1 MAKFRQVWSHCVVG
15 QTFWTK
21 LWSWSCSEYSSTHH
35 PHSLVYLLSAN
46 SDGGSEVSKVKHVQ
60 RSECQFSMK
69 PEIKVGLKMEN
80 SNSSSFSQ
88 LKIDGNI
95 GPFTASFS
103 SFLLSLVL
111 LTLADCSVKSA
122 DAWIWTRPPGI
133 RMTNV
138 VYELHW
144 YNEWILSCGA
154 YKRPSFF

>member
-1 MAKFRQVWSHCVVG
+1 
-15 QTFWTK
+15 
-21 LWSWSCSEYSSTHH
+21 
-35 PHSLVYLLSAN
+35 
-46 SDGGSEVSKVKHVQ
+46 
-60 RSECQFSMK
+60 MK

-122 DAWIWTRPPGI
+122 DAWILTRPPGI

-138 VYELHW
+138 VYELH
-144 YNEWILSCGA
+144 
-154 YKRPSFF
+154 